1 MRIWHYLLE
10 NILSAKT
17 TFLNYTNVNSCFV
30 NYYSHSITEVDL
42 LYQLLDVF
50 TVEISIN
57 GLKPRFLNLPYFD
70 IIWSRNYVFSVILS
84 INCTK
89 SSKFM
94 LFMKFLLPLYGDQ
107 EYMSLLFTTGSRSHD
122 FLVITFC
129 GERERYKQP
138 WQMIN
143 EQLYNTTTLQ
153 SYVGACQKC

>member
-10 NILSAKT
+10 NILSAKRS
-17 TFLNYTNVNSCFV
+17 FLNYTNVNSCFV

-57 GLKPRFLNLPYFD
+57 GLKPRFLNLPYFE
-70 IIWSRNYVFSVILS
+70 LS
-84 INCTK
+84 EVGIMFFQWFYLLTVQSPANLCY
-89 SSKFM
+89 SWNS
-94 LFMKFLLPLYGDQ
+94 LPLYGDQ

>member
-70 IIWSRNYVFSVILS
+70 IIWSRIYVFSVILS

-94 LFMKFLLPLYGDQ
+94 LFMKFLTFVRWPGIYVTLIHHGKSISWFSRHNILWWKRTIQAAVTNDQ
-107 EYMSLLFTTGSRSHD
+107 RTAL
-122 FLVITFC
+122 
-129 GERERYKQP
+129 
-138 WQMIN
+138 
-143 EQLYNTTTLQ
+143 
-153 SYVGACQKC
+153 